1 MTISKRYER
10 KWVFKNV
17 DKTTIIQNLIDSKL
31 FFRFQYDSRFVNS
44 IYFDRDNLQNAQD
57 NIDGISDREK
67 IRLRWY
73 GANYSSINK
82 PVLEKKI
89 RNNFLGSKNYFKLS
103 NCNNTKLTSKN
114 LNLLTKKIN
123 TTIGR
128 NDLKPI
134 TLVSY
139 KREYLVSGDN
149 NIRATVDFNIKYK
162 KLKNFM
168 QNFFIKS
175 NDVVLEL
182 KYNANFDPFIR
193 TYLSGIKRIMKNS
206 KYINSLFSTDGI

>member
-1 MTISKRYER
+1 VTSLKRYER
-10 KWVFKNV
+10 KWVFKNT
-17 DKTTIIQNLIDSKL
+17 DKNIILQNLIDSKL

-44 IYFDRDNLQNAQD
+44 IYFDRNNLQNAQD

-73 GANYSSINK
+73 GANSSFINK
-82 PVLEKKI
+82 PILEKKI
-89 RNNFLGSKNYFKLS
+89 RNNFLGSKDYFNLNNYK
-103 NCNNTKLTSKN
+103 NTKLTSKN
-114 LNLLTKKIN
+114 LSLLTKKVN

-128 NDLKPI
+128 NDLIPI

-149 NIRATVDFNIKYK
+149 NIRATVDINIKYK
-162 KLKNFM
+162 ILKNLI

-182 KYNANFDPFIR
+182 KYDANFDPFIR

-206 KYINSLFSTDGI
+206 KYVNSLFSTYGI